1 MKKLKKIMKNL
12 FIFLVFIGVFY
23 FINIW
28 IYPQPA
34 VYSQPINADTITIE
48 KPGIVKFDWT
58 TGNLDYKGVNAN
70 ADAADGDLDWLIYK
84 YTWSSGNPTVIQKKM
99 GSWTSRASYF

>member
-1 MKKLKKIMKNL
+1 MKKIIAIILISL
-12 FIFLVFIGVFY
+12 IIGAWVSS
-23 FINIW
+23 
-28 IYPQPA
+28 
-34 VYSQPINADTITIE
+34 YSQPIDATTVTIA
-48 KPGIVKFDWT
+48 KPGIIKFDWT